1 MVDCE
6 ADWFST
12 ILLEGQDVER
22 KKKMLCALVLLLF
35 KFALY
40 VSPGRIVVCILL
52 GISVNMRSNINFYFI
67 LNIIVS
73 LNCLIMSILSQDNGI
88 I

>member
-1 MVDCE
+1 
-6 ADWFST
+6 
-12 ILLEGQDVER
+12 
-22 KKKMLCALVLLLF
+22 MLCALVLLLF
-35 KFALY
+35 KLALY

-52 GISVNMRSNINFYFI
+52 GISVNMSNINFYFI